1 MNTAT
6 PNTAT
11 NGPKATGR
19 LATNLGGVALL
30 VGAIVDA
37 LGIYFYNWPGSTLLF
52 VFVLGFLAYAIGK
65 MIEGRGAGQA

>member
-6 PNTAT
+6 STTPANS
-11 NGPKATGR
+11 PKTTGR
-19 LATNLGGVALL
+19 LATNLGGIALL

-52 VFVLGFLAYAIGK
+52 VFVLGFLAYAIGMK
-65 MIEGRGAGQA
+65 IEGRRAGQA